1 MYTVKSVFTQ
11 VTDPKSVFQ
20 NIMDTLRTVDP
31 SFEDEHRQYIH
42 SVDILMDFLC
52 GEDSFMVTEYIAA
65 KENAFCSEMIYIAWL
80 GFQQNIACFRNPIN
94 TEFHKLD

>member
-42 SVDILMDFLC
+42 SVDILMDFLL
-52 GEDSFMVTEYIAA
+52 I
-65 KENAFCSEMIYIAWL
+65 
-80 GFQQNIACFRNPIN
+80 
-94 TEFHKLD
+94 

>member
-42 SVDILMDFLC
+42 SVDILMDF
-52 GEDSFMVTEYIAA
+52 FMRRGQLYGHGVHRCQRKCIL
-65 KENAFCSEMIYIAWL
+65 F
-80 GFQQNIACFRNPIN
+80 
-94 TEFHKLD
+94 